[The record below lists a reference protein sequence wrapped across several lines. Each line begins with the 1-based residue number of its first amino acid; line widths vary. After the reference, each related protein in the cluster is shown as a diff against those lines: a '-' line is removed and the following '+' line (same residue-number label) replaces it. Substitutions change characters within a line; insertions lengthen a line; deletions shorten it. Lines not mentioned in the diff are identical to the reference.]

1 LQLVLATSLSWEQWH
16 EFHPSLSEVRVKNN
30 DGSHRNAAA
39 EATALVAHA
48 FGARGYLE
56 AQMMDIGEAR
66 VSTHLVLPGDHA
78 SAQNHGIYAQAL
90 ADRFEAEGVEAA
102 AIAHN
107 PSLGIHIEH
116 PLAGA
121 ARESSLLV
129 HVDGVGQQREHQALF
144 AGEPMPPRKIV
155 VLTWENLVQP
165 DDAVE
170 DCVGSELCRASHASI
185 S

>member
-1 LQLVLATSLSWEQWH
+1 M
-16 EFHPSLSEVRVKNN
+16 
-30 DGSHRNAAA
+30 SHRNAAA
-39 EATALVAHA
+39 EATALMAHA

-56 AQMMDIGEAR
+56 AQMMGGLGEAR
-66 VSTHLVLPGDHA
+66 APTHLVLPRYHA
-78 SAQNHGIYAQAL
+78 SAQNDGIYAQAL

-129 HVDGVGQQREHQALF
+129 HVDGVGQQRQHQALF
-144 AGEPMPPRKIV
+144 PGQAMTPRKIV

-170 DCVGSELCRASHASI
+170 DYVGSILYRARHASI